1 MENIKI
7 TGLWQSLATHRD
19 PTLRIQRIY
28 YESIFVWLAD
38 NIWLGILLVGN
49 IWRSIDRT
57 SIRRSIICFVCCCT
71 LIWWCW
77 SRWARL
83 TKLEF
88 FFFLNTLWFIQR
100 RRRGMLLTI
109 PERWLLTL
117 NKNMLNVYILSFILK
132 ICYQFFI
139 LTLVTEGNDTYP
151 PPLFPYRLCKCFNRF
166 SISDWSKSHP
176 YKLTSGS
183 RTSSPIKSVGSC
195 IFVRSKSETVTSSP
209 SSFV

>member
-1 MENIKI
+1 MYFKKTTYLTTLQTCEYKDIENVKI
-7 TGLWQSLATHRD
+7 TGLCQSLATHRD
-19 PTLRIQRIY
+19 PTLSIQRIY

-38 NIWLGILLVGN
+38 NIWLGILFVGN
-49 IWRSIDRT
+49 IWRSIYRT

-109 PERWLLTL
+109 PERWLLTF
-117 NKNMLNVYILSFILK
+117 NNNMPNAHITILHSYCCNWNE
-132 ICYQFFI
+132 CY
-139 LTLVTEGNDTYP
+139 L
-151 PPLFPYRLCKCFNRF
+151 
-166 SISDWSKSHP
+166 
-176 YKLTSGS
+176 
-183 RTSSPIKSVGSC
+183 
-195 IFVRSKSETVTSSP
+195 P
-209 SSFV
+209 SSVVSV